1 MPTTNAIIQDSHGLV
16 KCSRCGSLVNATNY
30 CCNCGKQ
37 LIRAASPKK
46 RGNGQGTVFKVGN
59 KWKAVVT
66 VGYWW
71 DDDMKRHRKTRSQTF
86 VRKTDAVAALVA
98 LRDEKPQK
106 VSCTLLELFRRWE
119 PTHRAGA
126 STMGCYRAAFK
137 YFEGLWYTKVDELT
151 VDDLQ
156 ECLDEC
162 GKGRRTMENMRALM
176 GLLMKYAVP
185 RKLCEMNLAQF
196 LTINAE
202 AGSHRPGFSPEDLH
216 KIQKNVCRDP
226 KIAVIMC
233 MIYTGFRPSE
243 FLSLTGASYDPARQT
258 LTGGAKT
265 AAGRNRIVTI
275 SPKIAE
281 YVPHKPA
288 DAPLWGEW
296 SDLKQFTE
304 KLFYPALE
312 AAGVENPIVEIN
324 GVKRHK
330 YTPHS
335 CRHTFATLMKSVPG
349 ADKDKLE
356 LIGHASSEM
365 LRYYQDVGLEDLRK
379 ITDKL

>member
-1 MPTTNAIIQDSHGLV
+1 MI
-16 KCSRCGSLVNATNY
+16 
-30 CCNCGKQ
+30 
-37 LIRAASPKK
+37 
-46 RGNGQGTVFKVGN
+46 
-59 KWKAVVT
+59 T

-71 DDDMKRHRKTRSQTF
+71 DDDMKRHRKTRSKTF
-86 VRKTDAVAALVA
+86 VRKTDAVAALVT

-106 VSCTLLELFRRWE
+106 VSCTLQELYGRWE
-119 PTHRAGA
+119 PTHKAGA

-137 YFEGLWYTKVDELT
+137 YFEDLWFTKVDELT

-162 GKGRRTMENMRALM
+162 GKGKRTQENMRAVLGLM
-176 GLLMKYAVP
+176 FKYAVP

-202 AGSHRPGFSPEDLH
+202 ASSHRPGFSPEDLH
-216 KIQKNVCRDP
+216 KITENVCRSQRVD
-226 KIAVIMC
+226 IVMC

-243 FLSLTGASYDPARQT
+243 FLSLMGKDYDEEKQT
-258 LTGGAKT
+258 LTGGSKT
-265 AAGRNRIVTI
+265 AAGRNRIVTV
-275 SPKIAE
+275 SPKIQPFIPS
-281 YVPHKPA
+281 VGA
-288 DAPLWGEW
+288 DEPLWGEW
-296 SDLKQFTE
+296 DLKSFTE
-304 KLFYPALE
+304 KVFYPALE
-312 AAGVENPIVEIN
+312 ECGIDNPIVEVGG

-330 YTPHS
+330 YTPHT

>member
-1 MPTTNAIIQDSHGLV
+1 
-16 KCSRCGSLVNATNY
+16 
-30 CCNCGKQ
+30 
-37 LIRAASPKK
+37 
-46 RGNGQGTVFKVGN
+46 
-59 KWKAVVT
+59 
-66 VGYWW
+66 
-71 DDDMKRHRKTRSQTF
+71 
-86 VRKTDAVAALVA
+86 
-98 LRDEKPQK
+98 
-106 VSCTLLELFRRWE
+106 
-119 PTHRAGA
+119 
-126 STMGCYRAAFK
+126 MGCYRAAFK
-137 YFEGLWYTKVDELT
+137 YFEDLWYTKVDELT

>member
-1 MPTTNAIIQDSHGLV
+1 MPTTDGIIPDSHGTV
-16 KCSRCGSLVNATNY
+16 KCSRCGSVVPAAKY
-30 CCNCGKQ
+30 CCDCGKQ

-46 RGNGQGTVFKVGN
+46 RGNGQGTVFRVGN
-59 KWKAVVT
+59 KWKAMIT

-71 DDDMKRHRKTRSQTF
+71 DENMKRHRKTRSKTF
-86 VRKTDAVAALVA
+86 VRKTDAVAALVT

-106 VSCTLLELFRRWE
+106 VSCSLKDLYDRWE
-119 PTHRAGA
+119 PTHKAGA

-137 YFEGLWYTKVDELT
+137 YFEDLWFTKVDELT

-162 GKGRRTMENMRALM
+162 GKGKRTQENMRALM

-185 RKLCEMNLAQF
+185 RKICEMNLAQF

-202 AGSHRPGFSPEDLH
+202 AGSHRPGFSQEDLH
-216 KIQKNVCRDP
+216 KIQKNVCSNTR
-226 KIAVIMC
+226 IAVIMC
-233 MIYTGFRPSE
+233 MVYTGFRPSE
-243 FLSLTGASYDPARQT
+243 FLALKGKDYDRERQT
-258 LTGGAKT
+258 LTGGSKT
-265 AAGRNRIVTI
+265 AAGRNRIVTV
-275 SPKIAE
+275 SPKIQPFIPS
-281 YVPHKPA
+281 VGA
-288 DAPLWGEW
+288 DEPLWGEW
-296 SDLKQFTE
+296 DLKSFTE
-304 KLFYPALE
+304 KVFYPALRE
-312 AAGVENPIVEIN
+312 CGIENPIVEVGG